1 MIKRMLA
8 SRTTGVLL
16 SMLIALSVYAATAGS
31 DLSWQGRATMSVTLF
46 TVTWWAFGVIPPA
59 YTAILMILLFV
70 IGRIAEPA
78 DVLGFWSGPM
88 AWLMIGAYLIA
99 RGVTR
104 AGLAQRIALRFLSR
118 YAASYRQLVIM
129 IFTLNVVLA
138 PLVPLPFP
146 RAFLIMALVNEIL
159 AQSETAP
166 STRAS
171 LGFAVF
177 MGSVPASMMF
187 LTAESILNPVTASL
201 AGGISWMEWAALMTL
216 PSLAASALMLTAHLL
231 VFPVSEIEIDTAHL
245 TQRLRDLGRLSGKE
259 IRALV
264 WVLAALVMWMS
275 DSWHGIHPG
284 WVAMATAVGMALPSV
299 GGILGNED
307 LTEGVDWSALIF
319 ATGALAIGT
328 VASRTGLATW
338 VVDQIAALG
347 LPSAVVPLMAF
358 VAATGYVLHLF
369 VGSVLATLSM
379 LVPPLVAL
387 TTRLQLPAFAPALLI
402 YTVSVMGV
410 ALPFHNLM
418 ILVGVGEAGHFSERE
433 TLRFFP
439 AQTLITIVVV
449 SIQIGWWSLL
459 GRL

>member
-1 MIKRMLA
+1 MKRLLLN
-8 SRTTGVLL
+8 RTAGILL
-16 SMLIALSVYAATAGS
+16 SLLVALAVYAATAGS
-31 DLSWQGRATMSVTLF
+31 ELSLQARATMSVTLF
-46 TVTWWAFGVIPPA
+46 TVIWWAFGVIPPA
-59 YTAILMILLFV
+59 YTAIFMILLFV
-70 IGRIAEPA
+70 VGGIAGPA

-118 YAASYRQLVIM
+118 YASSYRRLVVM
-129 IFTLNVVLA
+129 IYALNVVLA

-146 RAFLIMALVNEIL
+146 RAFLIMALVDEIL
-159 AQSETAP
+159 AQSETSA
-166 STRAS
+166 STRTS

-201 AGGISWMEWAALMTL
+201 AGGISWMEWAVLMTL
-216 PSLAASALMLTAHLL
+216 PSLAAALLMLAAHLL
-231 VFPVSEIEIDTAHL
+231 VFPAAEIDVDTTHL
-245 TQRLRDLGRLSGKE
+245 ARKLRDLGRPSPKE
-259 IRALV
+259 IRALL
-264 WVLAALVMWMS
+264 WVLAALVMWMT
-275 DSWHGIHPG
+275 DSWHGVHPG
-284 WVAMATAVGMALPSV
+284 WVAMAAAVGMALPSV

-328 VASRTGLATW
+328 VATSTGLSAW
-338 VVDQIAALG
+338 VVDQIAAFG
-347 LPSAVVPLMAF
+347 LPAATIPLMAY
-358 VAATGYVLHLF
+358 VAAAGFALHLF

-387 TTRLQLPAFAPALLI
+387 TARLQLPAFAPALLV

-418 ILVGVGEAGHFSERE
+418 ILVGVGDAGHFSERE

-439 AQTLITIVVV
+439 ALTLITFLVVG
-449 SIQIGWWSLL
+449 IQIVWWSLL

>member
-1 MIKRMLA
+1 MKKLLL
-8 SRTTGVLL
+8 SRTAGVLL
-16 SMLIALSVYAATAGS
+16 SLLVALSVYAATAGS
-31 DLSWQGRATMSVTLF
+31 ELSVQARAAMSITLF
-46 TVTWWAFGVIPPA
+46 TVIWWAFGVIPPA

-70 IGRIAEPA
+70 VGRIAEPT

-104 AGLAQRIALRFLSR
+104 AGLAQRISLQFLSR
-118 YAASYRQLVIM
+118 FVTSYRQLVIM
-129 IFTLNVVLA
+129 IYGLNLLLA

-146 RAFLIMALVNEIL
+146 RAFLIMALVEEIL
-159 AQSETAP
+159 AESDTSAA
-166 STRAS
+166 TRAS

-177 MGSVPASMMF
+177 MGSVPASMML

-201 AGGISWMEWAALMTL
+201 AGGISWMEWAALMAL
-216 PSLAASALMLTAHLL
+216 PSLAASGLMLAAHLM
-231 VFPVSEIEIDTAHL
+231 VFPSAEINIDT
-245 TQRLRDLGRLSGKE
+245 TQLAEKLQDLGKPSRKE
-259 IRALV
+259 LRALL
-264 WVLAALVMWMS
+264 WVLAALAMWMT

-284 WVAMATAVGMALPSV
+284 WVAMGAAVGMALPSV

-328 VASRTGLATW
+328 VAGQTGLSTW
-338 VVDQIAALG
+338 LVDQIAGFG
-347 LPSAVVPLMAF
+347 LPQAAIPLMAA
-358 VAATGYVLHLF
+358 VAAAGYVLHLF

-387 TTRLQLPAFAPALLI
+387 TARLDLPAFAPALLI
-402 YTVSVMGV
+402 YTVSVMGI

-418 ILVGVGEAGHFSERE
+418 VLVGAGDAGHFSERE

-439 AQTLITIVVV
+439 VQTLITLVVV
-449 SIQIGWWSLL
+449 GLQIGWWSIL